1 MAQVYGSRHAGVKLY
16 LIVSEIETKK
26 ADNIDF
32 LKQGKL
38 LLPSGNVIV
47 KGLVYLCSKIINLS
61 ITSNPFY
68 PKEYCHWHPDILH
81 LHE

>member
-1 MAQVYGSRHAGVKLY
+1 MAQVYGSSHAGVKLY

-38 LLPSGNVIV
+38 FNR
-47 KGLVYLCSKIINLS
+47 Y
-61 ITSNPFY
+61 IT
-68 PKEYCHWHPDILH
+68 
-81 LHE
+81 

>member
-1 MAQVYGSRHAGVKLY
+1 MAQIYESRRAGVKLY

-38 LLPSGNVIV
+38 FNR
-47 KGLVYLCSKIINLS
+47 Y
-61 ITSNPFY
+61 IT
-68 PKEYCHWHPDILH
+68 
-81 LHE
+81 